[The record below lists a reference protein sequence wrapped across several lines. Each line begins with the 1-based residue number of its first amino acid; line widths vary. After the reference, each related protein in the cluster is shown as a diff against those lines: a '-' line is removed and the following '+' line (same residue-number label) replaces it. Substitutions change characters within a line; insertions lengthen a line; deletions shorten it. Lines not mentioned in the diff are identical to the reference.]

1 MFVLMLDD
9 GMPYGPFETA
19 EAAVRCDLQAMAIDS
34 LPEYQTRAQELLGLN
49 SLLSQWAAAKVLV
62 GEVDHVIFE
71 WKIVVGGYNGESYN
85 DVFGGGP
92 EELLHDPDSLILNA
106 QAWAK
111 SGIRPGETKV
121 EEPLPCP
128 MHCGV
133 EGLNDPREMR
143 AHLHEVHDM
152 APGEFTEIYGK

>member
-1 MFVLMLDD
+1 MLDD
-9 GMPYGPFETA
+9 GTPYGPFETA
-19 EAAVRCDLQAMAIDS
+19 EAAVRCDLQAMVIDS
-34 LPEYQTRAQELLGLN
+34 LPEYQKKAQELIGLDGLGYFDAGK
-49 SLLSQWAAAKVLV
+49 WYAAQQLV
-62 GEVDHVIFE
+62 VEVDHVVFE
-71 WKIVVGGYNGESYN
+71 WKIVVGGVNGESYN

-152 APGEFTEIYGK
+152 A